1 MRAEQI
7 EKMLREALAKL
18 AGILPDRDFQNA
30 LQNVDAGEPHVAF
43 DVICQQL
50 FEHNIPVPKDAYIKL
65 IQVGRVLELPERN
78 WTILQP
84 LIVE

>member
-1 MRAEQI
+1 MSPEQI

-30 LQNVDAGEPHVAF
+30 LQNVDAGEPEVAF

-50 FEHNIPVPKDAYIKL
+50 FEHDIPVPKHAYMQL
-65 IQVGRVLELPERN
+65 IQVGRVLELPEQN
-78 WTILQP
+78 WAILQP